1 MRYETRPLVAWT
13 DPETTQ
19 RRSSSRFKA
28 SWADTLDFL
37 SAEIEKVGG
46 KEPVVI
52 QVDVT
57 EGDIRLDGML
67 RANAKVGHPGVVLSF
82 DSDFGPLRYA
92 TDAYEKDWAH
102 GMPSWQANL
111 RAIALTLEALRAID
125 RWGVSKRGEQ
135 YTGWKALPSGG
146 TVTFPSADEAARWLA
161 ETAARFGA
169 HLGTAPLTY
178 RPALSGLYRAAAKNL
193 HPDAGGDPEEWERL
207 SAAKLL
213 LTQAGLL

>member
-13 DPETTQ
+13 DPETPQ

-37 SAEIEKVGG
+37 SAEIAKVGG

-92 TDAYEKDWAH
+92 TDAYEQTWSRDL
-102 GMPSWQANL
+102 PSWQANL

-135 YTGWKALPSGG
+135 YSGWRALPSGG
-146 TVTFPSADEAARWLA
+146 SVTFPSADAALRWMQEMSGIPADEGSARLVYRDLA
-161 ETAARFGA
+161 R
-169 HLGTAPLTY
+169 
-178 RPALSGLYRAAAKNL
+178 KM
-193 HPDAGGDPEEWERL
+193 HPDAGGSSGDWDRL
-207 SAAKLL
+207 DAAKLL
-213 LTQAGLL
+213 LTKAGLL